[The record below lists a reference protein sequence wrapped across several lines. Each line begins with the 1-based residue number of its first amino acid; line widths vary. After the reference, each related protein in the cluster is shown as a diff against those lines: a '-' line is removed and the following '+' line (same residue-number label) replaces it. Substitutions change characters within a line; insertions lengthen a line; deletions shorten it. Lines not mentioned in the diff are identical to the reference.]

1 MPKQEKLLIV
11 AAIVAFVLLLAA
23 MVGTVVLNSTASGTL
38 YSAPPF
44 ALSSLISGTHRDT
57 DEVELER
64 YILPS
69 CIAVPFGEKHYG
81 ISIGDNVIREIYDM
95 LSPCLAVGL
104 AETPVSWSN
113 TDWLMLAE
121 NDRAVYLR
129 YHSAL
134 PVPVLQP
141 EDTETVA
148 GGETLPVRELF
159 VLLPDGDKSDCQLI
173 LRDIDGSVWQYLLQP
188 TEPTDAVPTLSQV
201 QTFVD
206 GLGSHFY
213 QCRLITQ
220 IDDTIEPVFVERM
233 RVRDVLI
240 TPGTAVMMQEN
251 RKDDLK
257 QLLSWFDFN
266 PDKLSAHEEA
276 DGTQVIVEAHG
287 IFQVQNDRLTYTA
300 TGDGG
305 IPLQQYVGYQESYRL
320 SDCLQAAGTLLEA
333 VQDIHPYYLGGDA
346 DVLLTEVSQSDGR
359 LRMVFRYA
367 FDNLLL
373 QGCAPAAVVEVEND
387 RVMLAAFY
395 TIALRSMGNFDSSYI
410 EYGILEENTSYYDVT
425 LTYPADKSTGSV
437 FPAWSF
443 VQGQK

>member
-44 ALSSLISGTHRDT
+44 ALSSLISGARRDT
-57 DEVELER
+57 DEVELEA

-69 CIAVPFGEKHYG
+69 CIAVPFEEKHYG
-81 ISIGDNVIREIYDM
+81 ISMGDNVIRELYDM
-95 LSPCLAVGL
+95 LSSCLSVGL
-104 AETPVSWSN
+104 AETPVPWTN
-113 TDWLMLAE
+113 EDWLALAE
-121 NDRAVYLR
+121 NERGVYLR

-134 PVPVLQP
+134 PVTVLQLD
-141 EDTETVA
+141 ETET

-159 VLLPDGDKSDCQLI
+159 LLLPDGDKSDCQLI

-188 TEPTDAVPTLSQV
+188 TDPTDVVPTLSQV

-220 IDDTIEPVFVERM
+220 NDGTLEPVFVERM

-257 QLLSWFDFN
+257 QLLAWFDFN

-276 DGTQVIVEAHG
+276 DGTQVIVESHG
-287 IFQVQNDRLTYTA
+287 VFQVQSDRLTYTA
-300 TGDGG
+300 TSDGG
-305 IPLQQYVGYQESYRL
+305 IPLQQYVGYQESYSL

-346 DVLLTEVSQSDGR
+346 DVLLTEVSQSEGR

-373 QGCAPAAVVEVEND
+373 QGCDPAVVVEVEND

-410 EYGILEENTSYYDVT
+410 EYGILEKNTSYYDVT

-437 FPAWSF
+437 FPAWNL
-443 VQGQK
+443 VQSQR